1 MRDFNNGGDINVN
14 GDLNIGDN
22 AKNEFKLYIHCT
34 NEELIADRPFR
45 TENIKIE
52 QRKKIK
58 QLKPFYALTVLLAFA
73 AAIWAMY
80 HGKTDLIAILMGGVS
95 AFLGY
100 QSLIATIEPNAFQK
114 EEQAAVN
121 EINKILKQR
130 RVE

>member
-1 MRDFNNGGDINVN
+1 MRDFNNGGEINVN
-14 GDLNIGDN
+14 GDLNIGDQ

-45 TENIKIE
+45 AGNIKIE

-58 QLKPFYALTVLLAFA
+58 RLKPYYAISVLLAFGA
-73 AAIWAMY
+73 AFWAMY
-80 HGKTDLIAILMGGVS
+80 HGKTDLITILMGGIS

-100 QSLIATIEPNAFQK
+100 HSLIATIEPNAFQK
-114 EEQAAVN
+114 EEQAAIN
-121 EINKILKQR
+121 EITKILKQR

>member
-1 MRDFNNGGDINVN
+1 MRDFNNGGDVNVN
-14 GDLNIGDN
+14 GNLNIGDN

-45 TENIKIE
+45 AGNIKIE
-52 QRKKIK
+52 QRRKVNS
-58 QLKPFYALTVLLAFA
+58 LKPRYALTVLLAFA

-80 HGKTDLIAILMGGVS
+80 QGKTDLITILMGGVS

-100 QSLIATIEPNAFQK
+100 QSLIATIEHNEFQK

>member
-14 GDLNIGDN
+14 GNLNVGDN
-22 AKNEFKLYIHCT
+22 SENEFKLYIHCT
-34 NEELIADRPFR
+34 NQELIADRPFR
-45 TENIKIE
+45 AENIKIE

-58 QLKPFYALTVLLAFA
+58 RLKPLYALTVLLAFA

-80 HGKTDLIAILMGGVS
+80 NGKTDLITILMGGVS